1 MSSRHI
7 LSGAVLGSQCEPL
20 DSTPRPTWSYSYLYS
35 PHEDHKDTLH
45 HAPLVNSLNVTALNL
60 HVLVTLGLEG
70 SLESREA
77 RGALP
82 HRGSGA
88 LGGVQPRLRPRPIDK
103 KRLVS
108 GINGRKW
115 AKIGDFCSCPDRLLG
130 WVLCTLLPKQVI
142 HILLYHVLW
151 STPCHCDGQIK

>member
-1 MSSRHI
+1 MALMSSRHI

-77 RGALP
+77 WGALP
-82 HRGSGA
+82 YRGSGA
-88 LGGVQPRLRPRPIDK
+88 LPLTTCP
-103 KRLVS
+103 LNVS
-108 GINGRKW
+108 LY
-115 AKIGDFCSCPDRLLG
+115 SCYAEPG
-130 WVLCTLLPKQVI
+130 KM
-142 HILLYHVLW
+142 
-151 STPCHCDGQIK
+151 